1 MDHSLSK
8 KCRLFLGILLAF
20 TSVTVTDAHISM
32 IYPLPRGH
40 PFNPNTG
47 FVDYNCRDAPLY
59 DGCGGGIGKTFPC
72 GGYPP
77 DKQVVQSFNA
87 GQVINVRFGNA
98 QFGSDGQPQLTP
110 SSNQARHAGGLCE
123 FSLSYDQ
130 GKTFG
135 VFARYHGSCPD
146 MYYDWPVKLPENL
159 PSCDS
164 CIFGWSWINAAATQA
179 EFYMGCADIKI
190 VGKSGGAGGVLPPE
204 IANTPLR
211 LANMPGQSYYRA
223 AGDQFGN
230 AKSNGPNQAEVDAN
244 MRSATGGT
252 DSSFQAKYNKR
263 KRSARTRR
271 GH

>member
-1 MDHSLSK
+1 MNRLLGN
-8 KCRLFLGILLAF
+8 KCRLFLGTLFTLAGIVL
-20 TSVTVTDAHISM
+20 SEAHISM

-77 DKQVVQSFNA
+77 DTQVVQSFHA

-98 QFGSDGQPQLTP
+98 QYGSPGQPQLTP

-159 PSCDS
+159 PSCES

-190 VGKSGGAGGVLPPE
+190 VGKSGAGGVLPPE

-211 LANMPGQSYYRA
+211 LANMPGQSYYHA
-223 AGDQFGN
+223 PGDQFGN
-230 AKSNGPNQAEVDAN
+230 TRSNGPNPAETEAN
-244 MRSATGGT
+244 MRSATGGADT
-252 DSSFQAKYNKR
+252 TFQAMYNKR
-263 KRSARTRR
+263 KRGSRVRR
-271 GH
+271 SI